1 MPFKTMPH
9 QVTVRDRLRY
19 RFDNLMGRG
28 VPAMMLALFAIG
40 VLMAML
46 IAVIVS
52 AAGLA
57 PGDPLTG
64 SLAWTYAVKAVAL
77 PLATEGG
84 VSFIAAMLV
93 LSFTSMFVGGTFI
106 GLIGSGVIG
115 RLQEL
120 RKGRSFVVEN
130 DHTVILGWSNQ
141 IFAILGEL
149 VVANRS
155 RRGACIVILADQGK
169 VEMEDAI
176 RSKLPDSMGTRI
188 VCRTGSPIDMTDIAL
203 VNPARARSFII
214 LSPSAADPDAQ
225 VIKSVLALTNNPDR
239 RVARYHIVAEL
250 QQQRNV
256 EVIKMIAPEEVRP
269 VLVDDLIARITVQTC
284 RQSGL
289 SAVYNE
295 LLDFE
300 GQEIY
305 VRAEPALVGKTFRD
319 ALFAYESCSPMG
331 LSRNGTTMFRPAME
345 TRIEPGDK
353 LVVVAE
359 DDATVRTGGSPAIDA
374 AAIRA
379 SSAAPPRKERTL
391 VLGWNRRA
399 RVIVTELDRYVASGS
414 VLTVATDDPAA
425 EAELR
430 RESLSNLAAAFVI
443 GDTTD
448 RGLLDSLDVGSYD
461 QVVTLSS
468 DKLDTQAADART
480 LVTLLHLR
488 DMARKHG
495 HRYSIV
501 SEMLDVRNREL
512 AEVARADDFIVSDR
526 LVSLMLSQLSESRD
540 LNLADLFDAD
550 GSELYLRPASDYVAL
565 GTPINFYTVV
575 EAAARRGEV
584 AVGIREAA
592 SAGDRQR
599 AYGVIVNPG
608 KQQQFSY
615 AEGDRI
621 LVLADS

>member
-1 MPFKTMPH
+1 
-9 QVTVRDRLRY
+9 
-19 RFDNLMGRG
+19 MGRG
-28 VPAMMLALFAIG
+28 VPAMILTLFALG
-40 VLMAML
+40 ALMAVA
-46 IAVIVS
+46 IAVVVH

-57 PGDPLTG
+57 PGDPALDKM
-64 SLAWTYAVKAVAL
+64 SWEYFIKAVAL
-77 PLATEGG
+77 PLNTSGG
-84 VSFIAAMLV
+84 TGFMVAMLV

-106 GLIGSGVIG
+106 GLIGSGVIS

-120 RKGRSFVVEN
+120 RKGRSFVVEK

-141 IFAILGEL
+141 IFAIIGEL

-155 RRGACIVILADQGK
+155 RSRAAIVILAEKGK

-176 RSKLPDSMGTRI
+176 RAKIPHLGRTRI

-203 VNPARARSFII
+203 VNPAGARSFII
-214 LSPSAADPDAQ
+214 LSPGGDDPDAQ

-239 RVARYHIVAEL
+239 KSERYHIVAEL
-250 QQQRNV
+250 LHQRNV
-256 EVIKMIAPEEVRP
+256 DVVKMIAPTEVRP

-284 RQSGL
+284 RQAGL

-305 VRAEPALVGKTFRD
+305 VHPEPALVGKTFRE
-319 ALFAYESCSPMG
+319 ALFAYQCASPMG
-331 LSRNGTTMFRPAME
+331 LCKKDGTTVFRPAMD
-345 TRIEPGDK
+345 TRIDPGDK
-353 LVVVAE
+353 LVVIAE
-359 DDATVRTGGSPAIDA
+359 DDASIKVGGSSNVELAALREARPPALE
-374 AAIRA
+374 
-379 SSAAPPRKERTL
+379 PERTL

-399 RVIVTELDRYVASGS
+399 RVIVSELDRYVAPGS
-414 VLTVATDDPAA
+414 ALTVVTDDGAA

-430 RESLSNLAAAFVI
+430 AHAFTNMKTEIRI

-448 RGLLDSLDVGSYD
+448 RVLLDSLDVGTYH

-468 DKLDTQAADART
+468 DKLGAQAADART
-480 LVTLLHLR
+480 LVALLHLR
-488 DMARKHG
+488 DIARKSG
-495 HRYSIV
+495 HAFSIV

-550 GSELYLRPASDYVAL
+550 GSELYLKPAADYVEL
-565 GTPINFYTVV
+565 GKPVTFYTVV
-575 EAAARRGEV
+575 EAAARRGEI

-592 SAGDRQR
+592 AATDRTK
-599 AYGVIVNPG
+599 AYGVTVNPH
-608 KQQQFSY
+608 KTKPFTY
-615 AEGDRI
+615 RDGDTI
-621 LVLADS
+621 LVLADT

>member
-1 MPFKTMPH
+1 MA
-9 QVTVRDRLRY
+9 
-19 RFDNLMGRG
+19 RG
-28 VPAMMLALFAIG
+28 VPAMMVALFAIG
-40 VLMAML
+40 ALMALL
-46 IAVIVS
+46 IAAVVS
-52 AAGLA
+52 IAGIA
-57 PGDPLTG
+57 PDRPPTG
-64 SLAWTYAVKAVAL
+64 SLAWNYLVKAVAL
-77 PLATEGG
+77 PLNTTGG
-84 VSFIAAMLV
+84 VAFMAAMLV

-106 GLIGSGVIG
+106 GLIGSGVIT

-120 RKGRSFVVEN
+120 RKGRSFVVEK

-141 IFAILGEL
+141 IFAVLEEL

-155 RRGACIVILADQGK
+155 RRGACIVVMADRDK

-176 RSKLPDSMGTRI
+176 RSKLPDRHGTRI
-188 VCRTGSPIDMTDIAL
+188 VCRTGSPIDMADIGL
-203 VNPARARSFII
+203 INPAQARSFII
-214 LSPSAADPDAQ
+214 LSPTVDDPDSQ
-225 VIKSVLALTNNPDR
+225 VIKSVLALTNNPER
-239 RVARYHIVAEL
+239 RSERYHIVAEL

-256 EVIKMIAPEEVRP
+256 DVIAMIAPEEVRA

-305 VRAEPALVGKTFRD
+305 VRAEPSLVGKTFRD
-319 ALFAYESCSPMG
+319 SLFAYEACSPMG
-331 LSRNGTTMFRPAME
+331 ICRKDGTTLFRPAMG
-345 TRIEPGDK
+345 TRIEAGDQ

-359 DDATVRTGGSPAIDA
+359 DDAGIRIGGASAVDD
-374 AAIRA
+374 AAIRQA
-379 SSAAPPRKERTL
+379 TPVSSTPERTL

-414 VLTVATDDPAA
+414 RLTVVSDDPSA
-425 EAELR
+425 EGALE
-430 RESLSNLAAAFVI
+430 REALTNLTTEFVI

-448 RGLLDSLDVGSYD
+448 RRLLDSLDVGSYD

-468 DKLDTQAADART
+468 DKLAAQAADART

-488 DMARKHG
+488 DMAKKVG
-495 HRYSIV
+495 HTYSIV

-540 LNLADLFDAD
+540 LNLADLFDAE
-550 GSELYLRPASDYVAL
+550 GSELYLKPASDYVAL
-565 GTPINFYTVV
+565 GTPVTFYTVV

-592 SAGDRQR
+592 AARDRAR
-599 AYGVIVNPG
+599 SYGVIVNPN
-608 KQQQFSY
+608 KARQFSY
-615 AEGDRI
+615 AEGDCI